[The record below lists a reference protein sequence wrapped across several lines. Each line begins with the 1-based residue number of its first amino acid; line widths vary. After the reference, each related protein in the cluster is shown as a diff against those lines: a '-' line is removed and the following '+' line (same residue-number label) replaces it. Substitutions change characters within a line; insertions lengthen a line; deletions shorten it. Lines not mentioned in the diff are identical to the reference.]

1 MKKRIAGTYHKLRA
15 TNILSNFFNLS
26 GIQLSNLLLI
36 ILIIPVI
43 TRSIGIYEFGIVMF
57 ASRFSQ
63 LAGSVINWGTG
74 QSGVRDVAFNLNN
87 PKNLGIV
94 FYNTLFIRAVIFVF
108 YVILLFVFQWFHVG
122 YYTYILLSVP
132 IALAEVFNPLC
143 FFIGAER
150 LRLFNIYN
158 LVFNIACILALLV
171 FIKGPSDAVW
181 VNFILGTANVITYLV
196 LMVYFGSA
204 FKLTFNLPL
213 KKELMKIGKDNFYL
227 TINNISVNLQQSI
240 IIFALPRW
248 GYAILLGPYT
258 LCDRIIGQCR
268 NLLITISNAIY
279 PNAAHTYQQSTA
291 LWNVYRRKTKYLI
304 AAVFFA
310 GSMLIFILAGFIV
323 FTLTK
328 EYNPTAILI
337 LRIMAFVPTI
347 SALNVFNVLDQLLK
361 NNNVFIFRIAVVLFI
376 ISLIVAFISLNIGN
390 YIVIGAFTLIVETS
404 AWLLYEYIIK
414 KTSLQNV

>member
-1 MKKRIAGTYHKLRA
+1 LKKRIAGTYHKLRA

-74 QSGVRDVAFNLNN
+74 QSGVRDVAFNLND
-87 PKNLGIV
+87 PKKLGIV
-94 FYNTLFIRAVIFVF
+94 FYNTLCIRVVIFVF
-108 YVILLFVFQWFHVG
+108 YLILLFVLQWFHVG

-150 LRLFNIYN
+150 LKLFNIYN

-171 FIKGPSDAVW
+171 FIKGPGDAIW

-196 LMVYFGSA
+196 LMVYFGST
-204 FKLTFNLPL
+204 FKLTFYLPL
-213 KKELMKIGKDNFYL
+213 KNELMKIGKDNFYL

-248 GYAILLGPYT
+248 GYGILLGPYT

-279 PNAAHTYQQSTA
+279 PNAAHTYQQSAA

-304 AAVFFA
+304 AAIFFA

-328 EYNPTAILI
+328 EYNATAILI

-347 SALNVFNVLDQLLK
+347 SALNVLNVLDQLLK
-361 NNNVFIFRIAVVLFI
+361 NNNVFIFRIALVLFI
-376 ISLIVAFISLNIGN
+376 ISLLVAFISLNIGN
-390 YIVIGAFTLIVETS
+390 YMLIGAFTLIVEAS
-404 AWLLYEYIIK
+404 ALLLYEYIIK
-414 KTSLQNV
+414 KTSLQNA

>member
-1 MKKRIAGTYHKLRA
+1 
-15 TNILSNFFNLS
+15 
-26 GIQLSNLLLI
+26 
-36 ILIIPVI
+36 
-43 TRSIGIYEFGIVMF
+43 MF

-74 QSGVRDVAFNLNN
+74 QSGVRDVAFNLNDS
-87 PKNLGIV
+87 KKLGVV
-94 FYNTLFIRAVIFVF
+94 FYNTLCIRVVIFVF
-108 YVILLFVFQWFHVG
+108 YLLILFVLQWFHVG

-158 LVFNIACILALLV
+158 LVFNIVCILSLLV
-171 FIKGPSDAVW
+171 FIKGPGDAVW

-196 LMVYFGSA
+196 LIVYFGST

-213 KKELMKIGKDNFYL
+213 KNELLKIGKDNFYL
-227 TINNISVNLQQSI
+227 TVNNISVNLQQSI

-279 PNAAHTYQQSTA
+279 PNAAHTYQQSIA

-304 AAVFFA
+304 AGIFFA

-328 EYNPTAILI
+328 EYNATAILI

-347 SALNVFNVLDQLLK
+347 SALNVLNVLDQLLK

-376 ISLIVAFISLNIGN
+376 ISLIVAFISLSIGN
-390 YIVIGAFTLIVETS
+390 YLVIGAFTLIVETS

-414 KTSLQNV
+414 KTSLQNA